1 MVIDLSSYNGKV
13 DFEKVNKA
21 ANIERVIL
29 RGTTR
34 NGNLDTRFIENL
46 NGAMKSFPDDC
57 IINAYKF
64 SYARTYSGA
73 AVECTQLLET
83 LRGIGAFNFLTH
95 LWLDL
100 EPFDDKNHTT
110 QECAEIIAAYNNVC
124 DVYGM
129 RVGIYCNYSYAK
141 NIIPKWAATIPLW
154 LARWT
159 SGEMG
164 DVSPFK
170 PVLWQYTSKGKV
182 DGIGGN
188 VDISRS
194 LYEYLY

>member
-1 MVIDLSSYNGKV
+1 MIIDLSSYNGKI

-46 NGAMKSFPDDC
+46 NGAMKSLPDDC
-57 IINAYKF
+57 IIDAYKF
-64 SYARTYSGA
+64 SYARTYANA
-73 AVECTQLLET
+73 ALECTQLLET
-83 LRGIGAFNFLTH
+83 LRGAGAITFIEH

-100 EPFDDKNHTT
+100 EPFDDKSHSM
-110 QECAEIIAAYNNVC
+110 QECAEIIAAYSNVC
-124 DVYGM
+124 DINDIWL
-129 RVGIYCNYSYAK
+129 GIYCNYSYAK
-141 NIIPKWAATIPLW
+141 SVIPKWAARFPLW

-170 PVLWQYTSKGKV
+170 PVLWQYTSKGNV
-182 DGIGGN
+182 DGIIGN
-188 VDISRS
+188 VDISRAVQ
-194 LYEYLY
+194 

>member
-1 MVIDLSSYNGKV
+1 MILDLSSYNGKV
-13 DFEKVNKA
+13 DFERVNKA

-46 NGAMKSFPDDC
+46 NGAMKSLPDTCTID
-57 IINAYKF
+57 AYKF
-64 SYARTYSGA
+64 SYARTYSDA
-73 AVECTQLLET
+73 AIECRQLIET
-83 LRGIGAFNFLTH
+83 LKIAGAFNFIEH

-100 EPFDDKNHTT
+100 EPFDDKSHTM
-110 QECAEIIAAYNNVC
+110 QECAEIIAAYGNVC
-124 DVYGM
+124 DINDIWL
-129 RVGIYCNYSYAK
+129 GIYCNYSYAK
-141 NIIPKWAATIPLW
+141 NIIPKWAARYPLW

-164 DVSPFK
+164 NVAPFK
-170 PVLWQYTSKGKV
+170 PVLWQYTSKGHV

-188 VDISRS
+188 VDISRTVT
-194 LYEYLY
+194 

>member
-1 MVIDLSSYNGKV
+1 MIIDLSSYNGKV
-13 DFEKVNKA
+13 DFEKLNNA
-21 ANIERVIL
+21 AKIERVIL

-46 NGAMKSFPDDC
+46 NGTMKSLPDTC
-57 IINAYKF
+57 IIDAYKF
-64 SYARTYSGA
+64 SYARTYSSA

-83 LRGIGAFNFLTH
+83 LRGIGAFNFITH

-100 EPFDDKNHTT
+100 EPIDGKSHTT
-110 QECAEIIAAYNNVC
+110 QECAEIIAAYSNVC
-124 DVYGM
+124 KVYNKPL
-129 RVGIYCNYSYAK
+129 GIYCNYSYAK
-141 NIIPKWAATIPLW
+141 NILPKWAATLPLW

-170 PVLWQYTSKGKV
+170 PVLWQYTSKGHV

-188 VDISRS
+188 VDISRTVT
-194 LYEYLY
+194 